1 MNTSTPNTRTTDRT
15 WKVCA
20 ATALAAAALLGATAC
35 QPGSSTGSSGSP
47 SNPPQ
52 AGAAPDVPG
61 SSAPKPAETAGDN
74 GKNGDSGKGT
84 GNSSGKGDGKGSG
97 TGSGSTA
104 ATPCEPETVDI
115 TATNVDAKGAPA
127 RHLKLTALNTGAK
140 TCTLYHYPITQLGP
154 DAGAPAK
161 LLEGAE
167 INEPTVLKP
176 GAKAYAGVLVAG
188 GGMDEYEIT
197 VIDVT
202 LQGRKKLTNVGE
214 AKRVALPAGVK
225 VLYGDDGQR
234 VTEWSLSEGIAMRPI
249 TQR

>member
-1 MNTSTPNTRTTDRT
+1 MNTTKP
-15 WKVCA
+15 
-20 ATALAAAALLGATAC
+20 TALTARRSWKTCVATLATTAALLGATAC
-35 QPGSSTGSSGSP
+35 QLGTSTSSSGS
-47 SNPPQ
+47 SSAAPQ
-52 AGAAPDVPG
+52 ATTAPTTPSAPG
-61 SSAPKPAETAGDN
+61 PAEPKPAQTQGDS
-74 GKNGDSGKGT
+74 GKNGDG
-84 GNSSGKGDGKGSG
+84 GKGSG
-97 TGSGSTA
+97 QA
-104 ATPCEPETVDI
+104 AAAPCAPEAVDI
-115 TATNVDAKGAPA
+115 TATNEDAKGAPV

-154 DAGAPAK
+154 DAGAPAR

-167 INEPTVLKP
+167 INEPTVLAP
-176 GAKAYAGVLVAG
+176 NEKAYAGVLVAG

-202 LQGRKKLTNVGE
+202 LQGRKKLTNIGE
-214 AKRVALPAGVK
+214 AKRVPLPAGVK